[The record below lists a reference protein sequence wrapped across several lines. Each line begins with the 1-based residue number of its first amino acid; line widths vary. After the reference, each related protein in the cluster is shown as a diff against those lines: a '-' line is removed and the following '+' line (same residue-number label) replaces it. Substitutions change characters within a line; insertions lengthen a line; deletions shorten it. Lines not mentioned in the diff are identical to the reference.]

1 VRDRVEALVDG
12 YDNERISRAELVDQL
27 AEYLGGSA
35 EPSGSHSMFQTL
47 GLNHVALAVS
57 DVGAMAEFLGQHL
70 GTTVIRQSESQGF
83 LAAGA
88 NNFVGLFQR
97 PSPRT
102 HWDEPRAPVSS
113 RTVSRIGS
121 SSGVRT
127 GSCSRSPARG
137 AITRGDTPQDLETRL
152 SRSQRR
158 RTWSRR
164 CLP

>member
-1 VRDRVEALVDG
+1 MGGTVRDRVEALVDG

-97 PSPRT
+97 PHTGLDHVCFTVEGYEPEDALGRAKSAGLESHGVEDRVFFRGPDGIVFQVASTWGDYPR
-102 HWDEPRAPVSS
+102 
-113 RTVSRIGS
+113 
-121 SSGVRT
+121 
-127 GSCSRSPARG
+127 
-137 AITRGDTPQDLETRL
+137 
-152 SRSQRR
+152 
-158 RTWSRR
+158 
-164 CLP
+164 